1 MELKIDSIELA
12 DPAFQVIVDELANSI
27 KVAQNLAVVREE
39 LPRYMTKKQASLYV
53 GCSFNTLQK
62 FIRSGLK
69 VISID
74 GVIRIDKKDVDEFL
88 EANKK

>member
-1 MELKIDSIELA
+1 MELKIDSIELS
-12 DPAFQVIVDELANSI
+12 DPAFEVIVQELANSI

-62 FIRSGLK
+62 FIRQGLK

-74 GVIRIDKKDVDEFL
+74 GVIRIDKHDIDSFL

>member
-1 MELKIDSIELA
+1 MELKIDSIELS
-12 DPAFQVIVDELANSI
+12 DPAFEVIVQELANSI

>member
-12 DPAFQVIVDELANSI
+12 DPAFEVIVQELANSI
-27 KVAQNLAVVREE
+27 KVAQNLAVIREE

-62 FIRSGLK
+62 FIRQGLK

-74 GVIRIDKKDVDEFL
+74 GVIRIDKHDIDSFL